1 MFFPTGTHKEN
12 GLAFNPL
19 KAIVAPRPI
28 GWISSISK
36 DGVHNLA
43 PYSFFNAISDTPAMV
58 AFSASPSVPS
68 GPSDG
73 GHKDSVKN
81 IEDMGDFVVNIVS
94 AALLDAMNISSAG
107 VAADIS
113 EFDTANLTPAPSQL
127 VSSPYV
133 AEAPCYLECKL
144 WKILDL
150 PSAADGTY
158 NRLVIGEVVGIGID
172 DALITDAGKIDVTR
186 FKPAARLGYKDY
198 AIIDKVFELSRPDD

>member
-1 MFFPTGTHKEN
+1 MFFPTGSHKEN
-12 GLAFNPL
+12 GLDFNPL

-28 GWISSISK
+28 GWISSISR
-36 DGVHNLA
+36 DGIHNLA
-43 PYSFFNAISDTPAMV
+43 PYSFFNAVSDTPAMV
-58 AFSASPSVPS
+58 AFSASPSGPS
-68 GPSDG
+68 GG

-81 IEDMGDFVVNIVS
+81 IEDTGDFVVNIVS
-94 AALLDAMNISSAG
+94 AALLDAMNTSSAG
-107 VAADIS
+107 IAADIS
-113 EFDTANLTPAPSQL
+113 EFDTANLTPAASQL

-158 NRLVIGEVVGIGID
+158 NKLVIGEVVGIGID